1 MRFAVLPWAKKNGNF
16 VYALETDLGR
26 FTARTSTRRDLYNRD
41 KRMAERLGWK
51 HANLFPVLDMFTKT
65 KAKLRSSHAKKLK
78 Y

>member
-1 MRFAVLPWAKKNGNF
+1 MGKEDGNF

-26 FTARTSTRRDLYNRD
+26 FTRKDFDPQDLYNRD
-41 KRMAERLGWK
+41 KRMADRLGWK